1 VIDYSEMFVG
11 LSGEARSDEAPAQ
24 ERRRGLF
31 RRLVDNLGASRR
43 ALTQQ
48 IATIAFDPAD
58 DAVWEQLEEAL
69 LLADCGVPATVEIV
83 GRLER
88 QAADGGLRTSE
99 DLTAALRD
107 IIADLLSGSESRIDL
122 TARPSVVLV
131 VGVNGTGKTTTVG
144 KLAEHVRRAGGT
156 VVIGAAD
163 TFRAAAGEQLETW
176 AGRAGADFV
185 GSVPGQDPAAVAYD
199 AVAAGEARGRDV
211 VIIDTAGRLHTQSN
225 LMEEL
230 AKVRRVITQRLPEAP
245 HETLLVVDATTGQNG
260 LQQARLFG
268 SAVPLTGIAL
278 TKLDGTAKGGVVLA
292 VREELGVP
300 VKLVGTGET
309 LEALEPFEP
318 KAFADRLLG
327 D

>member
-1 VIDYSEMFVG
+1 MIDYSEMFIG
-11 LSGEARSDEAPAQ
+11 LSGEAPPGEAPSQ

-31 RRLVDNLGASRR
+31 RRLVENLGASRR

-58 DAVWEQLEEAL
+58 DAVWEELEEAL

-107 IIADLLSGSESRIDL
+107 IISELLSGAESRIDL
-122 TARPSVVLV
+122 SAKPSVVLV

-156 VVIGAAD
+156 VVVGAAD

-176 AGRAGADFV
+176 ATRAGADFV
-185 GSVPGQDPAAVAYD
+185 GSVPGRTRPPSRTTPSRPARPAA
-199 AVAAGEARGRDV
+199 
-211 VIIDTAGRLHTQSN
+211 
-225 LMEEL
+225 
-230 AKVRRVITQRLPEAP
+230 
-245 HETLLVVDATTGQNG
+245 AT
-260 LQQARLFG
+260 R
-268 SAVPLTGIAL
+268 
-278 TKLDGTAKGGVVLA
+278 
-292 VREELGVP
+292 
-300 VKLVGTGET
+300 
-309 LEALEPFEP
+309 
-318 KAFADRLLG
+318 
-327 D
+327 